1 MNKIDLNHIEAGVER
16 DEYDKITRIKLS
28 AKTGA
33 GIALLR
39 DMLVEKVTAFKL
51 PAVPSASR
59 TLINNEYHPEL
70 D

>member
-1 MNKIDLNHIEAGVER
+1 
-16 DEYDKITRIKLS
+16 LS

-51 PAVPSASR
+51 PAVQSASR